1 MRCLLVAALLALV
14 GCTPLHQKH
23 TCFRSARE
31 QGDARVGQC
40 LSSEWSFQTAS
51 FWLEGP
57 EGLVLMDTQFLPS
70 ALRKE
75 LEYAEPLTGKQ
86 ARLAIV
92 LHPNPDRFNGT
103 ASLKEQGIPVVTSE
117 QVRALIP
124 AVHQRWAPVFF
135 EKYRAGRYPATLVLP
150 DSLGSSTR
158 ELQAAGLTLKA
169 HVLGSG
175 CSPAHVVIEWEGHL
189 FVGDLVANGAHS
201 WFENG
206 RADEWLRR
214 LDELRALRPKWIHP
228 GRGMSGGPELLDQQ
242 AEYLRTVMAAVAA
255 ERKPGV
261 SQRDVLARATETVTR
276 RYPQYQYPNFLPM
289 LLRAELTRQTAEAA
303 PAAGDGE
310 GPPVARRANLS
321 DR

>member
-1 MRCLLVAALLALV
+1 MRVLLMAALLALV
-14 GCTPLHQKH
+14 GCVPLHQKH
-23 TCFRSARE
+23 RCSRSERE

-40 LSSEWSFQTAS
+40 LSSEWSFQTSS

-57 EGLVLMDTQFLPS
+57 EGLVLIDTQFLPS

-75 LEYAEPLTGKQ
+75 LEFAEPLTGKR

-103 ASLKEQGIPVVTSE
+103 ASLKDKGVPVVTSE

-124 AVHQRWAPVFF
+124 DVHQRWAPLFF

-158 ELQAAGLTLKA
+158 ELLAAGLTLKA

-189 FVGDLVANGAHS
+189 FVGDLVTNGAHS

-206 RADEWLRR
+206 RVDEWLRR
-214 LDELRALRPKWIHP
+214 LDELRALRPRWIHP
-228 GRGMSGGPELLDQQ
+228 GRGPSGGPELLEQQ
-242 AEYLRTVMAAVAA
+242 TEYLRTVKAAVA
-255 ERKPGV
+255 EVREPGV
-261 SQRDVLARATETVTR
+261 SQHDALARATEWVNR
-276 RYPQYQYPNFLPM
+276 RYPQHQQPQFLTR
-289 LLRAELTRQTAEAA
+289 LLRAEYTRQAAEAA
-303 PAAGDGE
+303 PLTAD
-310 GPPVARRANLS
+310 
-321 DR
+321 